1 MSDAMKKVHKLV
13 KVVEDEAKKVKL
25 EVGQVAVLPG
35 SPDQLVVTFIISEE
49 AVEDED
55 TAAKRKLDN
64 DFNSIVGGLGLEE
77 IDSKTKGKLDD
88 MDETLRKW
96 QAGE

>member
-13 KVVEDEAKKVKL
+13 KVVETEAQKLKL
-25 EVGQVAVLPG
+25 EAGQVVVIPG
-35 SPDQLVVTFIISEE
+35 EPDQLVVTFIISEE
-49 AVEDED
+49 AVEDEA

-88 MDETLRKW
+88 MDETLKKW
-96 QAGE
+96 MEGD